1 MSISVYDVEFKDE
14 NNELKSEETILLDYF
29 NKIVKE
35 CRKNTKG
42 KTYDE
47 IESGESFDRFQNR
60 LGYFEDK
67 LDYTIGE
74 LNSQITYKKHKELLK
89 QLKDESCLYSWDYTE
104 NPIEDLNTYVKC
116 LRKKLKAVIKIYQQ
130 HEFRNLEL
138 VRSYNRIK
146 DY

>member
-1 MSISVYDVEFKDE
+1 MSISVYDVEFKDA

-29 NKIVKE
+29 NKIVRE

-67 LDYTIGE
+67 LDYTISE
-74 LNSQITYKKHKELLK
+74 MNSQITYKKHKELLK
-89 QLKDESCLYSWDYTE
+89 QLKDESCLYLWDYTD
-104 NPIEDLNTYVKC
+104 NPMEDLNTYVKC
-116 LRKKLKAVIKIYQQ
+116 LRKKLKTVIKIYYQ

-138 VRSYNRIK
+138 VRSYSRIK
-146 DY
+146 SY